1 MLRCFGDKNFFIFP
15 QFVMDCTGIP
25 SIKND
30 SYNILPSSPYQRL
43 QKEYENL
50 RCHLQKICNISKQPL
65 FEFDIVLKSIHIQ
78 YQINADRTLI
88 FARCRNPAPTEFCCC
103 CNSKLKYKFWKFVQQ
118 IIRVRIIS
126 KKGSKKVLLQDIFVA
141 LRSCKTEYLYKLFF

>member
-1 MLRCFGDKNFFIFP
+1 MKGIRNRKRQRKRRARTLSSACSDVFP

-88 FARCRNPAPTEFCCC
+88 FARCRNLAPTEFCCC
-103 CNSKLKYKFWKFVQQ
+103 CNSKLKYKFWNFVQQ
-118 IIRVRIIS
+118 IIGVRIIS
-126 KKGSKKVLLQDIFVA
+126 KKG
-141 LRSCKTEYLYKLFF
+141 